1 MWGLD
6 QVLYLFIFVHSI
18 QFVGDWFLVAR
29 LTGHFADVSSGRV
42 HVDKIDE
49 DNYEIHYRAAV

>member
-1 MWGLD
+1 MCGCEK
-6 QVLYLFIFVHSI
+6 VLYLFIFVRSI
-18 QFVGDWFLVAR
+18 QFAGDWLLVAR